1 MIKNRYD
8 TKAKQ
13 HEPIL
18 PEPQEWPVV
27 RLGKQRKEFIE
38 KVIKASYSRINQ
50 QRNTAE
56 LLIEELEI
64 TMFKERLRIKE
75 NPWKVDPPDE
85 MAFWSNVKKQLL
97 HLSIEDT
104 KEAEKDSNEILTE
117 IISRYAN
124 EIAGNFKSSHY
135 RLARTVVTFG
145 FSRLLNAARF
155 GSFRGLFKGRLTL
168 QDKIHIEGEID
179 QVRRLAKIGT
189 IVMVPTHFSN
199 LDSITIGFVI
209 HALGLPPFI
218 YGAGLNLFNIA
229 LFAYFMNS
237 LGAYKVDR
245 RKKNMIYLETLKTYS
260 TLAVREGIHSLFFPG
275 GTRSRSGKIETQLKL
290 GLLSTAMEAQRLNY
304 LNTTGADVQK
314 IFIVPVVLNYN
325 FVLEAFQL
333 ISDYLERKGQERFYT
348 ESDQF
353 SSSYRILSFL
363 IQFFTR
369 GADMSVT
376 IGAAIDLFGN
386 QLDIQGNSLDQRGNI
401 IDIRDYFTVDNQITD
416 NPQRDAE
423 YTRMLGDRIVDD
435 FHRYA
440 QCSASHLAA
449 FVGFE
454 IIRKKNMRHD
464 LYSLFRLPAEDLE
477 IEYDEFRQAFIQ
489 LREVIFRYKEEG
501 RILVSEA
508 LRSKDIK
515 KLIHAGV
522 NNVGTFHPQRPLMF
536 NREGNVISKNLKT
549 LYYYRNRLDGYGL
562 EKYI

>member
-1 MIKNRYD
+1 MALHKYD
-8 TKAKQ
+8 TEAKQ
-13 HEPIL
+13 YEPIL

-38 KVIKASYSRINQ
+38 KVIQASYSRIKQ
-50 QRNTAE
+50 QRSTTE
-56 LLIEELEI
+56 LLIEELEL

-85 MAFWSNVKKQLL
+85 MVFWSNVKKRLL
-97 HLSIEDT
+97 HMSIDDPVN
-104 KEAEKDSNEILTE
+104 AEKESNQILLEIV
-117 IISRYAN
+117 SRYAN
-124 EIAGNFKSSHY
+124 EITGNFKSSHY
-135 RLARTVVTFG
+135 RLARTIVTFG

-155 GSFRGLFKGRLTL
+155 GSFKGLFKGRLTL
-168 QDKIHIEGEID
+168 QDKIHIEGEIEL
-179 QVRRLAKIGT
+179 VRNLAKIGT
-189 IVMVPTHFSN
+189 VVIVPTHFSN

-229 LFAYFMNS
+229 IFAYFMNS

-260 TLAVREGIHSLFFPG
+260 TLAIQDGIHSLFFPG

-290 GLLSTAMEAQRLNY
+290 GLLSTVMEAQRLNY
-304 LNTTGADVQK
+304 LNAPGEGVRK

-333 ISDYLERKGQERFYT
+333 ISDYLEMKGQERFYT

-376 IGAAIDLFGN
+376 IGRAMDLFGN
-386 QLDIQGNSLDQRGNI
+386 RVDMQGNSLDPNGNI
-401 IDIRDYFTVDNQITD
+401 VNIRDYFTVNNIITE
-416 NPQRDAE
+416 NSQRDGE
-423 YTRMLGDRIVDD
+423 YTRMLGDRIVED

-454 IIRKKNMRHD
+454 IIRKRNMKHD
-464 LYSLFRLPAEDLE
+464 LYSLFRLPVEDLE
-477 IEYDEFRQAFIQ
+477 IEYEEFKEVFSHV
-489 LREVIFRYKEEG
+489 REVIFSYEQAG
-501 RILVSEA
+501 RIMVSGV
-508 LRSKDIK
+508 LRSKNID
-515 KLIHAGV
+515 KLIHAGI
-522 NNVGTFHPQRPLMF
+522 NNVGTFHAQRPLMLD
-536 NREGNVISKNLKT
+536 REGNVISRNLKT
-549 LYYYRNRLDGYGL
+549 LYYYRNRLDGYGF